1 MSPFDQDKLQKI
13 LSNLISNGINSTKN
27 RSFSVSASHRF
38 KDLDHAIT
46 RVKDARIGISGNDL
60 PNTFDRFYQV
70 PHLYGMPINGSGI
83 GLAIIKELVHLMDGT
98 IEISSK
104 LDIGTTV
111 TICLPITNLSRKTS
125 SYKHTKMNTSLYA
138 YQEKERKFLVHL
150 NELISNELNN
160 SELNVSFVCKK
171 LHISRTQLHRKI
183 KALTNKSITAYI
195 RGIRLYMAKSL
206 ILNSTLTVQQI
217 AYDTGFNDPSYFH
230 RVFVKEFGNSPGYF
244 RNS

>member
-1 MSPFDQDKLQKI
+1 MNPFDQDKLQKI

-27 RSFSVSASHRF
+27 ESFPVSASHRF
-38 KDLDHAIT
+38 KDLDHL
-46 RVKDARIGISGNDL
+46 N
-60 PNTFDRFYQV
+60 
-70 PHLYGMPINGSGI
+70 GMPVNGSGV
-83 GLAIIKELVHLMDGT
+83 GLAIIKELVHLMNGT

-111 TICLPITNLSRKTS
+111 TICFPITNLLPKTS
-125 SYKHTKMNTSLYA
+125 SNKVSKMNTSLDA
-138 YQEKERKFLVHL
+138 YQEKEREFLIQL
-150 NELISNELNN
+150 NEIVSDELNN
-160 SELNVSFVCKK
+160 SKLNVAFVCKK

-195 RGIRLYMAKSL
+195 RGIRLHMAKRL
-206 ILNSTLTVQQI
+206 ILNSALTIQQI

-230 RVFVKEFGNSPGYF
+230 RVFVKEFGNSPTYF